1 MNTIC
6 LNWMPFDSLAT
17 GASVRAVELH
27 RRLPRDMDV
36 TAVTSGRFPRELR
49 DTVPGIRFLDA
60 VSTRRG
66 INRFREASGGW
77 WKRILEGHGC
87 GLWVT
92 DTLPVADLPG
102 VRTCLTVHDLR
113 HRASPCYVRWSRFLL
128 LSLYMPSSL
137 RRADTVVAVSEW
149 GAGELRRL
157 YGLDP
162 GRIEVVPN
170 GVDPAIGESE
180 DAGLPSVE
188 PPYLLSVGHL
198 EPRKNQEL
206 LVRAFAGLSRRWP
219 GRLVLAGRDLGSGRG
234 LRKLASGLGLGGRVV
249 FTGRIGRR
257 ELLSLY
263 RGCEAVVCP
272 SAYEGFGITLLEA
285 MAMGKPVVATAIPPH
300 REVAGDAALL
310 VSGDDEAEEGMTEA
324 ITRVLEDD
332 GLVRE
337 LVGSGR
343 ERVSL
348 YSWDDSASRLE
359 SLYRRLLGG

>member
-1 MNTIC
+1 VSTIC

-17 GASVRAVELH
+17 GASIRAMELH
-27 RRLPRDMDV
+27 RRMPRDLDL
-36 TAVTSGRFPRELR
+36 TAFTSGGFPQGLR
-49 DTVPGIRFLDA
+49 DMAPGIRFRDA
-60 VSTRRG
+60 AS
-66 INRFREASGGW
+66 NRLWFNRLREASGGW
-77 WKRILEGHGC
+77 WKRTLEGQDC

-102 VRTCLTVHDLR
+102 TRTCLTVHDLR
-113 HRASPCYVRWSRFLL
+113 HRASPCYVSWSRFLL
-128 LSLYMPSSL
+128 LSLCMPSSL
-137 RRADTVVAVSEW
+137 RRADTVVAVSGW

-170 GVDPAIGESE
+170 GIDPAFGESE
-180 DAGLPSVE
+180 DTGPPFVE
-188 PPYLLSVGHL
+188 PPYILSVGHL

-206 LVRAFAGLSRRWP
+206 LVRAFAALSRRWT

-234 LRKLASGLGLGGRVV
+234 LRRLASGLGLGGRVV

-285 MAMGKPVVATAIPPH
+285 MATGKPVVATAIPPH
-300 REVAGDAALL
+300 REVAGEAALL
-310 VSGDDEAEEGMTEA
+310 VPTGGGGEAGMAEA

-332 GLVRE
+332 GLAKDLAR
-337 LVGSGR
+337 SGR
-343 ERVSL
+343 DRISL
-348 YSWDDSASRLE
+348 FSWDESAAKLGA
-359 SLYRRLLGG
+359 LYRRLLEG